1 MYSFFHETV
10 EENPSNPGRPIRR
23 QSIKKT
29 KEDTALRREFHMI
42 DSVDRMITQLKSS
55 KYDSITIF
63 YDNDYAYKI
72 TWRDGENFTATTIP
86 YA

>member
-1 MYSFFHETV
+1 MGPDDLQ
-10 EENPSNPGRPIRR
+10 PSARHLLGA
-23 QSIKKT
+23 
-29 KEDTALRREFHMI
+29 DTALQFHMI